1 MNEFWTLFKESVILQ
16 AIITLV
22 ILATVCA
29 MYVTRQTVP
38 ENLWSALMLILG
50 FYFGSK
56 VENVKA
62 SKLR

>member
-1 MNEFWTLFKESVILQ
+1 MTTFWELFRESVILQ

-22 ILATVCA
+22 ILGTICA
-29 MYVTRQTVP
+29 MYITGQTVP

-56 VENVKA
+56 VENIKA
-62 SKLR
+62 KRL

>member
-22 ILATVCA
+22 ILTTVCA